1 MFIAHFLSQVIYV
14 MRNPKDILVSS
25 YYFHQMAAFLE
36 DPGTFDEFMDKF
48 LEGRGQSSHSMS
60 GSYSKKCLN

>member
-1 MFIAHFLSQVIYV
+1 M
-14 MRNPKDILVSS
+14 DILVSS

-48 LEGRGQSSHSMS
+48 LEGRGQTLVREVFSILMY
-60 GSYSKKCLN
+60 YSLKQAVY